1 MSSSRNYGFDVY
13 KVNCREKYKT
23 QRFCVLVSIKYLKH
37 LHIYIN
43 YLKIIMIKYS
53 RFCNNENIVNNSKT
67 EYENIIIVLKIKK
80 KNKVSVY
87 IFLT

>member
-13 KVNCREKYKT
+13 KENYREKYKT

-43 YLKIIMIKYS
+43 YFKNYYDKIFKILLTFYHQQQQQHLRQWKHCQQQQNGIWKY
-53 RFCNNENIVNNSKT
+53 NNSP
-67 EYENIIIVLKIKK
+67 EN
-80 KNKVSVY
+80 
-87 IFLT
+87 